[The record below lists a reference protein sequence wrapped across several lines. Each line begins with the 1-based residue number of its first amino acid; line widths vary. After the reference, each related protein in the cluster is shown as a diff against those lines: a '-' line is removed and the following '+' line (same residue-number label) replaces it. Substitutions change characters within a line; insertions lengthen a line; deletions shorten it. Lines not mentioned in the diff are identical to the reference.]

1 VFWAKLLGEFGG
13 DTEEG
18 LSDSGGYKW
27 IIFFFGDSIAGHF
40 DCHIPLPLVIIMGV
54 KCLLHDVEVL
64 MRCNCGR
71 RFALFS
77 PIGCEYSA

>member
-1 VFWAKLLGEFGG
+1 VFLAELLGEFGG
-13 DTEEG
+13 DTEESLG
-18 LSDSGGYKW
+18 DIGGYKW

-40 DCHIPLPLVIIMGV
+40 DCHIPLPLVIIMGA

-71 RFALFS
+71 GVVLFS
-77 PIGCEYSA
+77 PIGGKHSA

>member
-1 VFWAKLLGEFGG
+1 VFLAELFSEFGG
-13 DTEEG
+13 DTEESLG
-18 LSDSGGYKW
+18 DIGGYKW

-40 DCHIPLPLVIIMGV
+40 DCHIPFLFIIMGA

-71 RFALFS
+71 GVVLFS
-77 PIGCEYSA
+77 PIAGKHSA